1 MKLVNGKQR
10 LALIVIMFLI
20 LTAITVSCTDD
31 KPRPSQRESQ
41 TGNSQQAT
49 SPVSGRD
56 PESVWK
62 QFLTANFAGDLAC
75 AECHR
80 KEYEAHQ
87 RSGHSHTSVL
97 MSKSNLAGR
106 LAQMSAYEDPRRDQ
120 RWLFAIRDDQF
131 TVQDET
137 HPTMPALSVSW
148 LLGSGT
154 HAQTAIAVDEQR
166 RQGVE
171 LRWSWFANFKGLGLT
186 PDHEQYDVYNR
197 NSIEC
202 FGRPM
207 QAADVSACLG
217 CHMTVGPPPGAPFR
231 PEFFIPNVG
240 CERCHGP
247 RQQHVELAKM
257 GRGDES
263 KPLINYQNAEEYIT
277 ACAQCHRDESN
288 ISATA
293 EPHELVR
300 FQPYGLKKSK
310 CYLNSQGQLS
320 CAYCHDPH
328 DATSHNRREYNQQCQ
343 SCHQVADHSTV
354 CPVKPQGDCIECHMP
369 AVEWTAGIKFHD
381 HWIRKPA
388 K

>member
-166 RQGVE
+166 R
-171 LRWSWFANFKGLGLT
+171 
-186 PDHEQYDVYNR
+186 
-197 NSIEC
+197 
-202 FGRPM
+202 
-207 QAADVSACLG
+207 
-217 CHMTVGPPPGAPFR
+217 
-231 PEFFIPNVG
+231 
-240 CERCHGP
+240 
-247 RQQHVELAKM
+247 
-257 GRGDES
+257 
-263 KPLINYQNAEEYIT
+263 
-277 ACAQCHRDESN
+277 
-288 ISATA
+288 
-293 EPHELVR
+293 
-300 FQPYGLKKSK
+300 
-310 CYLNSQGQLS
+310 
-320 CAYCHDPH
+320 
-328 DATSHNRREYNQQCQ
+328 
-343 SCHQVADHSTV
+343 
-354 CPVKPQGDCIECHMP
+354 
-369 AVEWTAGIKFHD
+369 
-381 HWIRKPA
+381 
-388 K
+388 